1 MKKFLRSHAL
11 IISIA
16 VVALLCAAFP
26 AFAAIVSDDLKNP
39 PNSLN
44 SFLKLGIN
52 VANYILGIVG
62 ALTLLMFV
70 YGGVMMIIS
79 GGSADK
85 VKKGKDIIIGSV
97 VGLMIVFGSYLIISF
112 VSKTVLDVEFNG
124 SLPEEQKAVEKSG
137 TMCASLPGGYCAKTT
152 GSCASGE
159 SSAPSDCAKDE
170 QCCFIEKQ
178 GACETAGGQCTVLS
192 ACGELV
198 PNQTGLCPQYGDF
211 CCKPK
216 VTQTCEVPRGYC
228 VTTGVCTSFNCGGI
242 LKPDLTGCTAGT
254 QQCCSQMCL

>member
-1 MKKFLRSHAL
+1 MKKFFSSYAV

-16 VVALLCAAFP
+16 VVAILFMAFP
-26 AFAAIVSDDLKNP
+26 AFAAIVSGDLKNP

-97 VGLMIVFGSYLIISF
+97 VGLMIVFGSYLIVSF
-112 VSKTVLDVEFNG
+112 VSKTMLDVEFNG
-124 SLPEEQKAVEKSG
+124 SLPEEQKAVDQKPG
-137 TMCASLPGGYCAKTT
+137 TLCEQKDGGYCASSTA
-152 GSCASGE
+152 SCAQGE
-159 SSAPSDCAKDE
+159 TSDQVDCEKDKK
-170 QCCFIEKQ
+170 CCYKKVQ
-178 GACETAGGQCTVLS
+178 STCEAVFGGQCSPNLNNCVAIPNATNSCPLGGDICCEPKAPSQTV
-192 ACGELV
+192 CGQPLG
-198 PNQTGLCPQYGDF
+198 NCRSLGTCLQCSGDILDFTCPSGMQPPQF
-211 CCKPK
+211 CCS
-216 VTQTCEVPRGYC
+216 C
-228 VTTGVCTSFNCGGI
+228 
-242 LKPDLTGCTAGT
+242 
-254 QQCCSQMCL
+254 